1 VEIKQVSLSNLGKG
15 AAAELFAEELKKV
28 LENIA
33 DVNTPA
39 KAMREVSITL
49 RIYPTEAR
57 DYATLEI
64 VPSSKLAKFK
74 PFESR
79 MHIGVIGGQ
88 VLASEEEIKQPEL
101 PMDNIR
107 DINKGKQA

>member
-1 VEIKQVSLSNLGKG
+1 
-15 AAAELFAEELKKV
+15 
-28 LENIA
+28 
-33 DVNTPA
+33 
-39 KAMREVSITL
+39 
-49 RIYPTEAR
+49 
-57 DYATLEI
+57 
-64 VPSSKLAKFK
+64 
-74 PFESR
+74 

>member
-1 VEIKQVSLSNLGKG
+1 MEIKQVSLANLGKG
-15 AAAELFAEELKKV
+15 AAAEMFAEEMKKA

-33 DVNTPA
+33 DVNTLA
-39 KAMREVSITL
+39 KAVREVSITL
-49 RIYPTEAR
+49 RIYPSEAR
-57 DYATLEI
+57 DYATIEI

-74 PFESR
+74 SFESR

-101 PMDNIR
+101 PMGNVT
-107 DINKGKQA
+107 DITKGRQA